1 MNKLELVSKLKHDGV
16 LKSQCIEKALLE
28 IDRADFVRP
37 EDKNYSYADTA
48 MPIGYGQTISQPYTV
63 VFMLELLDVRPG
75 QKILDVGT
83 GSGWQAA
90 LLSHLAGEGGKVHTI
105 EIIPNLVVFAKENIS
120 KYPELAQ
127 KIIFHTGS
135 AKEGIEEEAPFD
147 RIIAAADVRN
157 VPEAWSRQLKVGG
170 VMVYPKDNGIYKAT
184 KNSETDFNT
193 LYYPG
198 FVFVP
203 FVED

>member
-1 MNKLELVSKLKHDGV
+1 MNKLELVSKLKLEGV
-16 LKSQCIEKALLE
+16 LKSPRIEKALLE

-37 EDKNYSYADTA
+37 EDKEYSYADTA
-48 MPIGYGQTISQPYTV
+48 MSIGHGQTISQPFTV
-63 VFMLELLDVRPG
+63 VFMLELLDVGPD

-90 LLSHLAGEGGKVHTI
+90 LLAYLAGEEGSVHTV
-105 EIIPNLVVFAKENIS
+105 EIVPDLVKFAKQNILKFLEIS
-120 KYPELAQ
+120 GR
-127 KIIFHTGS
+127 ITFHEGS
-135 AKEGIEEEAPFD
+135 AREGVAKEAPFD
-147 RIIAAADVRN
+147 RIIAAAEVRN
-157 VPEAWSRQLKVGG
+157 VPEAWSRQLKIGG
-170 VMVYPKDNGIYKAT
+170 IMVFPKDNGIYRVIKS
-184 KNSETDFNT
+184 SETDFDT